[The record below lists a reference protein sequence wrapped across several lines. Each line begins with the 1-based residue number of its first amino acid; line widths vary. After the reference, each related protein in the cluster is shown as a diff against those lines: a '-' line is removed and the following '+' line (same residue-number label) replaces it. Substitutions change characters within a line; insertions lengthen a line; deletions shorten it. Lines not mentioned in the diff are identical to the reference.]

1 MARDDPIVMWVS
13 PSRVQLT
20 SKGGVY
26 LSPLSLGPAFL
37 VLLRLSAVP
46 GHMSWL
52 VAIKTQAF
60 LKLAILGGVPRSFA
74 LFECGIKLHR
84 VRPTV
89 VPWVAVPSSSL
100 ITPIL
105 VVFLWV
111 LVRSSF
117 LLEFI

>member
-1 MARDDPIVMWVS
+1 MARDNPIVMWVS

-20 SKGGVY
+20 SEGGVH
-26 LSPLSLGPAFL
+26 LSPLALEFTFL

-60 LKLAILGGVPRSFA
+60 LKLAILSGVLRSFA
-74 LFECGIKLHR
+74 LFKCGIKLHR
-84 VRPTV
+84 VRLTV

-100 ITPIL
+100 ITLIL
-105 VVFLWV
+105 VVFL
-111 LVRSSF
+111 
-117 LLEFI
+117 